1 MLLPK
6 LLAKPLKY
14 EVTLFSKLEAFE
26 IPINKKIPKIE
37 QIKVLRFFINYYYNQ
52 NLFNNTDKNY
62 LNIWWPHPDSNRDG
76 NKSQRILSPLRLP
89 IPP

>member
-26 IPINKKIPKIE
+26 IPISKKIPITE
-37 QIKVLRFFINYYYNQ
+37 
-52 NLFNNTDKNY
+52 
-62 LNIWWPHPDSNRDG
+62 
-76 NKSQRILSPLRLP
+76 
-89 IPP
+89 